1 MMIFG
6 MTREVDRVRSSSMS
20 CGWERETVVRA
31 EIGDNRIR
39 YNWGGGKISLES

>member
-20 CGWERETVVRA
+20 CGWEEKTDVRS
-31 EIGDNRIR
+31 GTT
-39 YNWGGGKISLES
+39 